1 MRVYSENKETELVQA
16 VCNCCGKN
24 LLVENGFLKEE
35 CIHMEHDFGFFG
47 AKDGISQKF
56 DLCEACYR
64 KIVEGFSIPAEEWER
79 RELL

>member
-24 LLVENGFLKEE
+24 LLVENGFVKEE
-35 CIHMEHDFGFFG
+35 CIHVEHDFGFFG
-47 AKDGISQKF
+47 TRDGISQKF

-64 KIVEGFSIPAEEWER
+64 KIVEKFSIPAEEWER
-79 RELL
+79 KELL